1 MLLATYGTFRRGE
14 ALSDYLGYLRMHGTT
29 EVIEVTGLKLFV
41 LGMAP
46 GAKITGDQNDKAVVE
61 LIDADIT
68 EDQVDTILELLDHI
82 EGVDQGMYERGYID
96 TPKGEA
102 LIYTKCGNVEG
113 CVEITDW
120 MKWQKKDHREKEKAL
135 QKAFTHSQAIY
146 V

>member
-1 MLLATYGTFRRGE
+1 MLLAVYGTFRKGE
-14 ALSDYLGYLRMHGTT
+14 TLSDYIEYLREHGTT

-46 GAKITGDQNDKAVVE
+46 GAKITEDPNDKAVIE

-68 EDQVDTILELLDHI
+68 EDQIDIILEMLDQI
-82 EGVDQGMYERGYID
+82 EGVAENMYERGYIN

-102 LIYTKCGNVEG
+102 LIYTKCGNVKG
-113 CVEITDW
+113 CIEITDW
-120 MKWQKKDHREKEKAL
+120 MEWQKKGNEEKEEAL
-135 QKAFTHSQAIY
+135 QKALTHSQAIY

>member
-1 MLLATYGTFRRGE
+1 MLLATYGTFRKGE
-14 ALSDYLGYLRMHGTT
+14 ALSDYIEYLREHGIT

-46 GAKITGDQNDKAVVE
+46 GAKITGDPNDKAVVE

-68 EDQVDTILELLDHI
+68 EDQVDTILEMLDQI
-82 EGVDQGMYERGYID
+82 EGVDKGMYERGYIN

-102 LIYTKCGNVEG
+102 LIYTKCGNVGG

-120 MKWQKKDHREKEKAL
+120 MKWQEKGYREKEKAL